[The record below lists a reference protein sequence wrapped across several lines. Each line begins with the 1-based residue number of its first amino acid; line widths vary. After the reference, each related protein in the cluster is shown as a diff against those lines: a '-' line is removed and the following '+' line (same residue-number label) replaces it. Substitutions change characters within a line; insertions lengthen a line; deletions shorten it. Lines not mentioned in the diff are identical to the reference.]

1 MAAQAWSPLRCY
13 WLEAKHELLRLM
25 RTPSFVLPTLLFPAV
40 FYLLFAVLLAGSSGK
55 GAAHYLL
62 AGYGVFGIMGAA
74 LFGFGVTVA
83 SERERGLLR
92 LKRALPMPQ
101 GAYLL
106 AKMVAA
112 MVFAVLISLIL
123 AALAVAFADIALSPR
138 QWTLLLLVNVAG
150 VLPFCALGLYIGS
163 RVNASAAPAVVNL
176 LYLPMGF
183 LSGLW
188 LPLQLLP
195 DAIGWLAPVWP
206 SYHLGELAQKVVG
219 GGAGSPAWMHLGVL
233 MVFTGVFFVLA
244 RARLARCD

>member
-1 MAAQAWSPLRCY
+1 MAAVTWSPLRCY
-13 WLEAKHELLRLM
+13 WLEARYELLRLM
-25 RTPSFVLPTLLFPAV
+25 RTPSFVLPTLLFPAI
-40 FYLLFAVLLAGSSGK
+40 FYLLFAVLLPGNSAK

-123 AALAVAFADIALSPR
+123 AALGVAFADIALSPG
-138 QWTLLLLVNVAG
+138 QWALLLLVNVAG
-150 VLPFCALGLYIGS
+150 VLPF
-163 RVNASAAPAVVNL
+163 
-176 LYLPMGF
+176 
-183 LSGLW
+183 
-188 LPLQLLP
+188 
-195 DAIGWLAPVWP
+195 
-206 SYHLGELAQKVVG
+206 
-219 GGAGSPAWMHLGVL
+219 
-233 MVFTGVFFVLA
+233 
-244 RARLARCD
+244 